1 MEQAQKALENTCRQ
15 NEKMMDQLEKTRTEE
30 TTRREKTDN
39 TMKSSLRKFFRVDAE
54 IQEMRKL
61 QLCNLFADFEMK
73 EENISNTENP
83 NNNPPMFER
92 QKMHEVAKGL
102 IEDEPTGVETM
113 SKQEIDQK
121 MNSVRKELKHL
132 LRNAIAI
139 DQDAK
144 SWESFSRCHKLT
156 NMLHP
161 GLAFQ

>member
-1 MEQAQKALENTCRQ
+1 LEQAQKALENTCRQ
-15 NEKMMDQLEKTRTEE
+15 NEKMMDQLEKTRAEE
-30 TTRREKTDN
+30 TDRLEKSDT

-83 NNNPPMFER
+83 PNNPPMYER
-92 QKMHEVAKGL
+92 QKMHEVANGL
-102 IEDEPTGVETM
+102 IADEPIRVETM

-139 DQDAK
+139 DQESK

-156 NMLHP
+156 NMFHP
-161 GLAFQ
+161 GLTFK